1 MGLFSVFYVNQNYI
15 QVDDEDAP
23 SYNKNIL
30 YREEK
35 GTFMNTKAFSVQGL
49 TKMALCVAF
58 CCVTAYISFP
68 LPFTPGMVTA
78 LTLAL
83 GVTAFVLPPKQ
94 TFLALLTYVLL
105 GCIGLPVFVGG
116 TAGVGRLVGPTGGY
130 IIAWLVVYPI
140 ISALKGD
147 RPSFKRYAL
156 VDIVIGIPLTYVG
169 GLISMMLV
177 MDIGL
182 KAAIVMAVLPY
193 IPGDIIK
200 CLMAAFLGVKVNQ
213 AIERRR

>member
-1 MGLFSVFYVNQNYI
+1 
-15 QVDDEDAP
+15 
-23 SYNKNIL
+23 
-30 YREEK
+30 
-35 GTFMNTKAFSVQGL
+35 
-49 TKMALCVAF
+49 MALCVAF

-130 IIAWLVVYPI
+130 IIAWPVVYPI

-156 VDIVIGIPLTYVG
+156 VDIIVGIPLTYVG

>member
-1 MGLFSVFYVNQNYI
+1 M
-15 QVDDEDAP
+15 
-23 SYNKNIL
+23 
-30 YREEK
+30 
-35 GTFMNTKAFSVQGL
+35 TKI
-49 TKMALCVAF
+49 ALCVAF

-94 TFLALLTYVLL
+94 TFIALFIY
-105 GCIGLPVFVGG
+105 
-116 TAGVGRLVGPTGGY
+116 
-130 IIAWLVVYPI
+130 AWLVVYPI
-140 ISALKGD
+140 ISALKGA
-147 RPSFKRYAL
+147 RPNFKRYAL

-177 MDIGL
+177 MDVSL
-182 KAAIVMAVLPY
+182 EAALVMAVLPY

-200 CLMAAFLGVKVNQ
+200 CLMAAFLGVKVNE
-213 AIERRR
+213 ALAHNR